1 MERSDFMVL
10 DEDTKILITKNKPIK
25 LRKNEYLLLYFLI
38 KKRYQIC
45 YKKDI
50 IMYIFNCTEEDAKYW
65 SSTLSQILTN
75 LRKKIKETNID
86 IQSVYGIGYILRY
99 ILDQNEK
106 KHIKN
111 LEIKEKINNL
121 KEEIKEKERKI
132 KILEEQLNER

>member
-1 MERSDFMVL
+1 MVL
-10 DEDTKILITKNKPIK
+10 DENTKTLITKNKLIR
-25 LRKNEYLLLYFLI
+25 LNKNEYLLLYLLI

-45 YKKDI
+45 YKKEI
-50 IMYIFNCTEEDAKYW
+50 IMYIFNCNEEDTKYW
-65 SSTLSQILTN
+65 NSILLGIITR

-86 IQSVYGIGYILRY
+86 IKSVYGIGYILRY

-121 KEEIKEKERKI
+121 KEEIKEKETKI

>member
-1 MERSDFMVL
+1 MVL
-10 DEDTKILITKNKPIK
+10 DENTKTLITKNKLIR
-25 LRKNEYLLLYFLI
+25 LNKNEYLLLYLLI

-45 YKKDI
+45 YKKEI
-50 IMYIFNCTEEDAKYW
+50 IMYIFNCNEEDTKYW
-65 SSTLSQILTN
+65 NSILLGIITR
-75 LRKKIKETNID
+75 LRKKIKETNIN

-121 KEEIKEKERKI
+121 KEEIKEKETKI

>member
-1 MERSDFMVL
+1 MVL
-10 DEDTKILITKNKPIK
+10 DENTKTLITKNKLIR
-25 LRKNEYLLLYFLI
+25 LNKNEYLLLYLLI

-45 YKKDI
+45 YKKEI
-50 IMYIFNCTEEDAKYW
+50 IMYIFNCNEEDTKYW
-65 SSTLSQILTN
+65 NSILLGIITR
-75 LRKKIKETNID
+75 LRKKIKETNIY

-121 KEEIKEKERKI
+121 KEEIKEKETKI